1 MKIGLLADTH
11 DRIPAIGDLVRRLQE
26 AGAGMIL
33 HAGDFCAPFSLAP
46 ILEVNVPM
54 AGVFGRND
62 GDREGLRAAAARGV
76 GTELYESPHSMEL
89 GGTHLL
95 LVHDVAEVNAR
106 SIEGHAIVVHG
117 CSHRKGVSARGDS
130 LLINP
135 GEGCGWLYR
144 VPTAALLDLETK
156 QVEFVELSD

>member
-11 DRIPAIGDLVRRLQE
+11 DRIPAIGALVRRLQE
-26 AGAGMIL
+26 EGAGMIL

-117 CSHRKGVSARGDS
+117 CSHRKGVSSRGDS

-156 QVEFVELSD
+156 QVEFIELPD